1 MRRRGGGACST
12 MPRVM
17 LRYAATVFL
26 SAFLL
31 FLVQPLLG
39 KFILPWFGGGSGV
52 WTACLLFFQCMLV
65 AGYLYAHLLTSW
77 FTPRQQ
83 LIMHVILLGGALLF
97 LPIIPRDGFKPLDS
111 SQPVLRIVV
120 LLAATIGVPY
130 IALSATAPL
139 LQAWF
144 ARQLPT
150 RSPWRLYALSNAGS
164 LLALL
169 GYPFIVEPALTRPMQ
184 AWLWSG
190 GFVVFAVLCT
200 WCAFGQRASPESPG
214 AHADARRRSEAM
226 SQPALLERLLWVMLP
241 LCASIMLLAATMQL
255 SEEVAPMPFVWVL
268 PLATY
273 LITFII
279 AFEWP
284 RLYDRRLFVPLALAS
299 PWLILAVLINTH
311 AGIGF
316 QIALYLA
323 ALFACCMACH
333 GETYRLRPDALRLTG
348 YYLAIAFGGA
358 LGGVFVSIIAPLI
371 FKSNIEI
378 HLSMFAAIVLIGVC
392 LWRDE
397 RSPLHRGAGLHAWIG
412 GGLLMALSAFLVAR
426 AATALTRGATLM
438 ARSFYGSLIVR
449 DSNVPETGIPIRRL
463 FHGRICHGAQGV
475 LAEHH
480 AIPLMYYPPDSGIG
494 IVMRLTSC
502 GAASEVGGRRIA
514 VVGLGVGAMAAL
526 GERGDLIRFYE
537 INPQIEHIA
546 RRQFT
551 FLNDTRAATEI
562 VMGDARLS
570 MEREQ
575 PQQYD
580 IIVLDA
586 FSGDA
591 VPTHLLTREAF
602 AVYARHL
609 KSGGVIAVN
618 VTNRY
623 LELHPIVR
631 RLGEDAGLRAALV
644 QTVSRDL
651 GVNTSAH
658 WVVLTANNAILSQPA
673 IAAANLSA
681 GDDLSTM
688 RLWTDDYCS
697 LLQALRR

>member
-1 MRRRGGGACST
+1 
-12 MPRVM
+12 M

-52 WTACLLFFQCMLV
+52 WTACLLFFQCMLL
-65 AGYLYAHLLTSW
+65 AGYLYAHLLTKC
-77 FTPRQQ
+77 FTPREQVV
-83 LIMHVILLGGALLF
+83 LHVILLGGALLF
-97 LPIIPRDGFKPLDS
+97 LPIIPRDGFKPFDS

-120 LLAATIGVPY
+120 LLAATIGVPD

-144 ARQLPT
+144 ARQCPT

-190 GFVVFAVLCT
+190 GFVAFVLLCA
-200 WCAFGQRASPESPG
+200 WCAFGQRASSAAPG
-214 AHADARRRSEAM
+214 AEAIDERRNRTAAR
-226 SQPALLERLLWVMLP
+226 QPALIDRLLWVMLP

-273 LITFII
+273 LLTFII

-284 RLYDRRLFVPLALAS
+284 RLYDRRVFVPLALAS
-299 PWLILAVLINTH
+299 PWLILAVLIDTH

-323 ALFACCMACH
+323 ALFACCMVCH
-333 GETYRLRPDALRLTG
+333 GETYRLRPASSRLTG

-358 LGGVFVSIIAPLI
+358 LGGVFVSILAPVI
-371 FKSNIEI
+371 FRSNIEI
-378 HLSMFAAIVLIGVC
+378 HLSMFAAIVLMGVC
-392 LWRDE
+392 LWRDA
-397 RSPLHRGAGLHAWIG
+397 RSPLHRGAALHLWIG
-412 GGLLMALSAFLVAR
+412 GGLLVVLSAFLVTR

-449 DSNVPETGIPIRRL
+449 DSNVPETGIPVRRL
-463 FHGRICHGAQGV
+463 FHGRICHGAQGT
-475 LAEHH
+475 LAEHRS
-480 AIPLMYYPPDSGIG
+480 IPLMYYPPDSGIG
-494 IVMRLTSC
+494 IVMRLTSR
-502 GAASEVGGRRIA
+502 GGASETGGRRIA
-514 VVGLGVGAMAAL
+514 VVGLGAGAMAAL
-526 GERGDLIRFYE
+526 GERGDLMRFYE

-546 RRQFT
+546 RTQFT

-623 LELHPIVR
+623 LELHSIVR
-631 RLGEDAGLRAALV
+631 RLGEDAGLRAVLA
-644 QTVSRDL
+644 QMVSRDL
-651 GVNTSAH
+651 GMNTSAH
-658 WVVLTANNAILSQPA
+658 WVILTASDSILNQPE
-673 IAAANLSA
+673 IVAASVPFAS
-681 GDDLSTM
+681 DDLSTV